1 MLVNL
6 LKILCISL
14 IFEFAR
20 IIFLGNQG
28 KPLPDRKH
36 KEEYAGGRIKS
47 DSVDCEKIRSSLQQC
62 IHPLQIESHA
72 SNTLVNVYT
81 GEESEP
87 SSNVNKASE
96 IGESQMQQFKNDL
109 PGSFREK
116 LTSKVVLMSST
127 RDKKKNRKNDAPSYN
142 LDLIFSRVLLLL
154 GTQQIQFDDVFKFEL
169 ASVPTSSFHDNGDPR
184 YPRNKI
190 DFDELNEN

>member
-1 MLVNL
+1 MESLPRHHSGSQL
-6 LKILCISL
+6 ESELIS
-14 IFEFAR
+14 
-20 IIFLGNQG
+20 LGNQG

-36 KEEYAGGRIKS
+36 KEVSASGRIKS

-154 GTQQIQFDDVFKFEL
+154 GTQQIQLDDVFKFEL
-169 ASVPTSSFHDNGDPR
+169 ASAYSMTMVIHVTHRTNRF
-184 YPRNKI
+184 
-190 DFDELNEN
+190 

>member
-1 MLVNL
+1 M
-6 LKILCISL
+6 
-14 IFEFAR
+14 
-20 IIFLGNQG
+20 
-28 KPLPDRKH
+28 
-36 KEEYAGGRIKS
+36 
-47 DSVDCEKIRSSLQQC
+47 
-62 IHPLQIESHA
+62 
-72 SNTLVNVYT
+72 YT
-81 GEESEP
+81 GEESES

-154 GTQQIQFDDVFKFEL
+154 GTQQIQLDDVFKFEL
-169 ASVPTSSFHDNGDPR
+169 ASAYSMTMVIHVTHRTNRF
-184 YPRNKI
+184 
-190 DFDELNEN
+190 